1 MADKRLDKD
10 QIAPKD
16 VMDNIGDSAVKQE
29 KKVKALN
36 STMEILVKTA
46 RELNELLKKQ
56 SVGGAGGGRKPNT
69 KDLAEFNRLTKEAN
83 ITATTKLGIDKQ
95 LLVEKEKLRQAT
107 QSQNK
112 AIKEEVALAKSQ
124 KGSLERLRLES
135 KKLRNEKEKLNLN
148 TKEGNRRLKII
159 NRTLDRNNA
168 ILEKNATK
176 LGKQKIAIGKYSKAL
191 GGLRRALGQLGLAFG
206 VFALIKDSF
215 NIIADFQQ
223 AQANLASVL
232 GVNVKEMKALTAQ
245 AKELGS
251 TTRFTAGEVS
261 NLQTELAKL
270 GFSQAQIGDMTAAT
284 LSLAEATG
292 VELATAAEVAGST
305 LNAFGLEAKDTQ
317 RVVDTMAKAFSTS
330 SLDMEKFKVAMASV
344 APIAK
349 TMGFSIEETTAMLG
363 VLTDSGLDASTA
375 GTSLRNMMLEAEKQ
389 GLTWKEALDKV
400 SKSQNKAS
408 TALELFGKR
417 GTAAGVILADNQKA
431 IESQTKVLDENTKA
445 SLRGESAAAIMADT
459 QRNTLA
465 GALDLLKSA
474 WEGLV
479 LSMDEAGG
487 VGETIR
493 KGIVFLSKNLGTILK
508 VLGKV
513 IKLFIIYKTTLAALK
528 LKDKIREQIEYN
540 ASLKTTGEGAKKA
553 SAGVKAFGQALSS
566 IAIAAAIALVVEL
579 AQAFHAAATGANDLA
594 DAQKRLE
601 SINKASTKRATER
614 VEGRTNALE
623 KELKMLDRL
632 AEKDKRRAK
641 TDEDRLRIDKELL
654 TAREALIT
662 SRKKAIQTDIE
673 EVIKQKKGFEADREE
688 LKIIKLRI
696 EAGTPLN
703 KQMAETAIR
712 LGVVK
717 RSATGMLENILGATG
732 GVNSLQQASN
742 KLNAQISGSVTK
754 IIIYNAEME
763 ETKGVLG
770 DVTHEQELLGIELP
784 KTAGGIKKLNTQLG
798 EQNELLSRQ
807 VELLHELDQIK
818 IRSQVEDVQGK
829 IDEALANEAK
839 RARETGELDV
849 DLVEELIFK
858 KAELLKQAALDRQE
872 FEIATIIE
880 TNRIEGDEVLKKITD
895 NRDKLLAQQGLTTD
909 QRADIEAQYQAQLEQ
924 FEMDQLQRAGD
935 LELEILIIKGNT
947 SEELIEITK
956 ATNDEINDAN
966 DELTDALIEGI
977 DKVDEKR
984 DTSLA
989 DEEKRQKAFRDMME
1003 KFGNQVLQ
1011 GQIDRSK
1018 EKQALLD
1025 KEISKQQELADRL
1038 RDGAETQNA
1047 VASES
1052 LALLESSI
1060 EEKERAKI
1068 KEAQK
1073 EANLE
1078 RIKAVWNGL
1087 NNFMDQGDTFPIATI
1102 KSFAAVS
1109 TVENLIG
1116 KFFKGTKG
1124 RLGDEDKAVHG
1135 GQDGH
1140 LIWADSSE
1148 MIFNGGQVDQAEA
1161 SGMNTTDDIIKS
1173 AVMYHQ
1179 LKGIT
1184 AENNTYNMT
1193 VDTTALE
1200 AKVDKLTNI
1209 MKNKKETS
1217 FHPHLINGML
1227 EGIERREKTGS
1238 FTNSFIKLKGQ

>member
-10 QIAPKD
+10 QIAPAD
-16 VMDNIGDSAVKQE
+16 VMDNIGDSAVRQE

-176 LGKQKIAIGKYSKAL
+176 LGKQKIGIGKYSKAL

-292 VELATAAEVAGST
+292 TELAEAATVAGAT
-305 LNAFGLEAKDTQ
+305 LNGFGLKAKDTQ
-317 RVVDTMAKAFSTS
+317 RVVDVMAKAFSSS
-330 SLDMEKFKVAMASV
+330 SLDMAKFSTSMAKV

-349 TMGFSIEETTAMLG
+349 TMGFSLEETTAMLG
-363 VLTDSGLDASTA
+363 ALTDSGLDASTA
-375 GTSLRNMMLEAEKQ
+375 GTSLKNMMLEAKKK
-389 GLTWKEALDKV
+389 GLTWAQALNKINTAQD
-400 SKSQNKAS
+400 KAS
-408 TALELFGKR
+408 TSLKLFGKL
-417 GTAAGVILADNQKA
+417 GAASGVILAENQ
-431 IESQTKVLDENTKA
+431 EKVKGLTVALKDSE
-445 SLRGESAAAIMADT
+445 GAAAKMADT

-508 VLGKV
+508 VLGRV

-601 SINKASTKRATER
+601 SINKASTKRATGR
-614 VEGRTNALE
+614 VEGRTKTLE
-623 KELKMLDRL
+623 KEVKALDRL

-654 TAREALIT
+654 TAKEALIT
-662 SRKKAIQTDIE
+662 SRKKAIQTDIS
-673 EVIKQKKGFEADREE
+673 EVIQQKKGFEQDKLDLAA
-688 LKIIKLRI
+688 IKVRI
-696 EAGTPLN
+696 NSGKTLN
-703 KQMAETAIR
+703 AEMAETAIR
-712 LGVVK
+712 LGVVR
-717 RSATGMLENILGATG
+717 RSSTGMLENILGTIG
-732 GVNSLQQASN
+732 GVDGFQQAFN
-742 KLNAQISGSVTK
+742 KLNAEISGSVNK
-754 IIIYNAEME
+754 VIIYNAEMK

-807 VELLHELDQIK
+807 VELLHELDQIE
-818 IRSQVEDVQGK
+818 IRSEIEGIQSK

-849 DLVEELIFK
+849 DLVEQLIFEK
-858 KAELLKQAALDRQE
+858 SELLKQASLDRQE
-872 FEIATIIE
+872 FEIETLIE

-1011 GQIDRSK
+1011 GQINRSK
-1018 EKQALLD
+1018 ERQSQLD

-1038 RDGAETQNA
+1038 RDGADTQNA
-1047 VASES
+1047 TAKES
-1052 LALLESSI
+1052 LAQLESSI
-1060 EEKERAKI
+1060 EAKERAKI
-1068 KEAQK
+1068 KEAEK
-1073 EANLE
+1073 ERNIE
-1078 RIKAVWNGL
+1078 RVKALWNGL
-1087 NNFMDQGDTFPIATI
+1087 NNFMDQGDSFPKATV
-1102 KSFAAVS
+1102 KSFAALS
-1109 TVENLIG
+1109 TMENLAG
-1116 KFFKGTKG
+1116 KIKGFFTGTKG

-1184 AENNTYNMT
+1184 AENKTYNMS

>member
-56 SVGGAGGGRKPNT
+56 SVGGAGGGKKPNT

-112 AIKEEVALAKSQ
+112 EIKESIALEKSQ
-124 KGSLERLRLES
+124 KGSLERVRLES

-261 NLQTELAKL
+261 NLMTELSKL
-270 GFSQAQIGDMTAAT
+270 GFSQKQINDMAAAT

-389 GLTWKEALDKV
+389 GLSWQEALDKV

-528 LKDKIREQIEYN
+528 LRDKIKDQIDYKK
-540 ASLKTTGEGAKKA
+540 SLKATGEGAKKA
-553 SAGVKAFGQALSS
+553 GAGVKAFGNALSS
-566 IAIAAAIALVVEL
+566 IAIAAAIALIIEL

-654 TAREALIT
+654 TARESLIT
-662 SRKKAIQTDIE
+662 SRKKAIQEDIKG
-673 EVIKQKKGFEADREE
+673 VIIQKKGFEQDKLDLAA
-688 LKIIKLRI
+688 IKVRI
-696 EAGTPLN
+696 NSGKTLN
-703 KQMAETAIR
+703 AEMAETAIR
-712 LGVVK
+712 LGVVR
-717 RSATGMLENILGATG
+717 RSSTGMLENILGTIG
-732 GVNSLQQASN
+732 GVDGFQQAFN
-742 KLNAQISGSVTK
+742 KLNAEISGSVNK
-754 IIIYNAEME
+754 VIIYNAEME

-829 IDEALANEAK
+829 IDEELANEAK

-849 DLVEELIFK
+849 DLVEQLIFE
-858 KAELLKQAALDRQE
+858 KAELLKQASLDRQE
-872 FEIATIIE
+872 FEIATLIE
-880 TNRIEGDEVLKKITD
+880 TSRIEGDEVLKKITD
-895 NRDKLLAQQGLTTD
+895 NRDKLLAQQELTTA

-956 ATNDEINDAN
+956 TTNDEINDAN

-977 DKVDEKR
+977 EKVDEKR